1 MIPSE
6 VEEQLYFS
14 CPVVWQGATSG
25 GRPSFV
31 KHLALGRPVDGRKT
45 AASPSGLV
53 SFRNTPIKLTAR
65 VLIALLIA
73 CLFCQPV
80 TS

>member
-1 MIPSE
+1 MAE
-6 VEEQLYFS
+6 
-14 CPVVWQGATSG
+14 
-25 GRPSFV
+25 
-31 KHLALGRPVDGRKT
+31 KT

-73 CLFCQPV
+73 CLFLSARNFLIADLIIGTDVILP
-80 TS
+80 